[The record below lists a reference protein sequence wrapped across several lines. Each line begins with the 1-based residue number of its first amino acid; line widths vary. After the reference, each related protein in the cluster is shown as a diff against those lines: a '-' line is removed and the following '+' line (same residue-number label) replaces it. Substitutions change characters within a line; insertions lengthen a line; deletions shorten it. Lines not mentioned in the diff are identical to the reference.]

1 MIENNKIE
9 SAQKPENGANSKNN
23 TSSGYAHPNNKKRYS
38 AEDYENSHLTD
49 NEIDYNYEFARMT
62 AHGRARQK
70 RDDENA
76 ERMTNYISRGN
87 FLTNDEMFDVGKY
100 ILVYGFGILV
110 GLALGRLL
118 NVGAIGYFIFSAIG
132 MFVVGFIK
140 FNGIDV
146 YSPAQAVKKN
156 LLAML
161 LAAVIGGAAYLIS
174 ALRN

>member
-100 ILVYGFGILV
+100 ILVYGFFKQLMFGILKHHTH
-110 GLALGRLL
+110 LEAHCT
-118 NVGAIGYFIFSAIG
+118 NVFWIFPNVFS
-132 MFVVGFIK
+132 V
-140 FNGIDV
+140 
-146 YSPAQAVKKN
+146 
-156 LLAML
+156 
-161 LAAVIGGAAYLIS
+161 
-174 ALRN
+174 

>member
-49 NEIDYNYEFARMT
+49 NGIDYNYEFAKLT
-62 AHGRARQK
+62 AHARAEQK
-70 RDDENA
+70 RDDENT
-76 ERMTNYISRGN
+76 ERQINYILRDSY
-87 FLTNDEMFDVGKY
+87 LTNDELFDLGKY

-110 GLALGRLL
+110 GLALGRLF

-140 FNGIDV
+140 FNGIDG